1 MKTMN
6 NENLGMRLRNEV
18 LVASLYVEK
27 MTSTFL
33 AKILG
38 VEDIKNSRLLGN
50 KSGCLSFNQKIDLLI
65 ELGAISV
72 KDRNKFQAFMEIRNQ
87 FMHNISASTY
97 EKCFS
102 FTNGTDRFL
111 LKTYPQ
117 LKAKSNEEALRGAA
131 GELIDDIGSLTIN
144 IISKIGDRLRTETE
158 LMVVKKSQEAF
169 SRAISTPINEINE
182 YIKNGIEKNR
192 TTNADWL
199 KDFDKEIVIILFNR
213 WKNNFDNLM
222 EN

>member
-1 MKTMN
+1 MKK
-6 NENLGMRLRNEV
+6 ENLGMRLRNEV

-38 VEDIKNSRLLGN
+38 IEDVKNSRLLGN
-50 KSGCLSFNQKIDLLI
+50 KSGCLSFNQKVDLLI

-87 FMHNISASTY
+87 FMHNLSASTY

-117 LKAKSNEEALRGAA
+117 LKTLSKEEALRNSA
-131 GELIDDIGSLTIN
+131 GELIDDIVNLTVN
-144 IISKIGDRLRTETE
+144 IIDKIGDKLHKETE
-158 LMVVKKSQEAF
+158 LDVVKKSQEAF
-169 SRAISTPINEINE
+169 SQAISIPINEIND
-182 YIKNGIEKNR
+182 YVKNEVEKNH

-199 KDFDKEIVIILFNR
+199 KDFDKEISKILLKR
-213 WKNNFDNLM
+213 WRDIFDRLT
-222 EN
+222 EI